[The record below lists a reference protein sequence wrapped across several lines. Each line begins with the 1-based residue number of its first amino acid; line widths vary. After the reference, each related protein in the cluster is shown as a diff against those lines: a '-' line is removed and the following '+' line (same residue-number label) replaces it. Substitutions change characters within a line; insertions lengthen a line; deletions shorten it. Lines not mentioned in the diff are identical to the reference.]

1 MVEQLAVNQRVV
13 GSNPTPGAI
22 FSPIFLGN
30 SLIKHIKTYKNIV
43 LKNMLGEI
51 KKDKN
56 NVSFNEKKFLKR
68 AAIIGGATGAVS
80 GFLVSWLKD
89 EFGLDL
95 LTRLLIVAVVG
106 VISMEFYIFFLKK
119 KQCYGETN

>member
-1 MVEQLAVNQRVV
+1 
-13 GSNPTPGAI
+13 
-22 FSPIFLGN
+22 
-30 SLIKHIKTYKNIV
+30 LIKHIKTYKNIV

-119 KQCYGETN
+119 K